1 MLGTAGAIPFS
12 VLTLPELL
20 LGELGAEPG
29 ALLQAESGAEKQMLS
44 ATLTAGPGKAMD
56 TPADWGLGCLGFC
69 SPTCRGTESPA
80 GKDMATVPKQHCAPH
95 LPFSVLS
102 TLQFCGHCTED
113 F

>member
-29 ALLQAESGAEKQMLS
+29 ALLQAESGAEKRFS
-44 ATLTAGPGKAMD
+44 ATLGAVQGRPD
-56 TPADWGLGCLGFC
+56 TPAAWGLGCLVFC
-69 SPTCRGTESPA
+69 PPTGRGTESPA
-80 GKDMATVPKQHCAPH
+80 GENTATVPKQHCAPH
-95 LPFSVLS
+95 LPFSVLP
-102 TLQFCGHCTED
+102 TFQFCGHHAED